1 MDRFSDGGFLHAQQE
16 DLLTFSY
23 ASRYV
28 DHSRAVTGLSLTMA
42 TSSSSNDSV
51 DKLDDLDGR
60 NIDDLN
66 DENIINNDDRFEKFD
81 RR

>member
-1 MDRFSDGGFLHAQQE
+1 MCTTGGSSYLFLRVMIRGPFF
-16 DLLTFSY
+16 D
-23 ASRYV
+23 
-28 DHSRAVTGLSLTMA
+28 DWRAVTGLSLTMA